1 MEMKQNLRLMQ
12 VRVEVLKETLN
23 FMENK
28 IIDLIE
34 ENEKLKKLNDYEN
47 ENIRNKEI
55 V

>member
-1 MEMKQNLRLMQ
+1 MKQNLRLMQ